1 MNQERYWRNLIA
13 DEIKAEHDKVKK
25 YYQKRGMNAG
35 GMSNEEHT
43 RLNIFLLSESIARTM
58 RNSQD
63 APRDIPTPPPAP
75 EIVDPVEIVDSP
87 EIVDPTKV
95 QMDEINDFV
104 EEQIEGLSEE
114 IVDSVEQ
121 IAYTMEIPG
130 QVTIEDVRTIEDVP
144 TIEDI
149 VIDPVQR
156 LVKDTPYQNEFGEIL

>member
-43 RLNIFLLSESIARTM
+43 RLNIFLLCESIARTM

-75 EIVDPVEIVDSP
+75 EIVDP
-87 EIVDPTKV
+87 TKV

-114 IVDSVEQ
+114 E
-121 IAYTMEIPG
+121 IAMEIPG
-130 QVTIEDVRTIEDVP
+130 QVTIEDVP

>member
-1 MNQERYWRNLIA
+1 
-13 DEIKAEHDKVKK
+13 
-25 YYQKRGMNAG
+25 
-35 GMSNEEHT
+35 
-43 RLNIFLLSESIARTM
+43 
-58 RNSQD
+58 
-63 APRDIPTPPPAP
+63 
-75 EIVDPVEIVDSP
+75 
-87 EIVDPTKV
+87 
-95 QMDEINDFV
+95 MDEINDFV

-121 IAYTMEIPG
+121 IADTMEIPG

>member
-35 GMSNEEHT
+35 GMSHEEHT

-75 EIVDPVEIVDSP
+75 GGLPAVEIVDPI
-87 EIVDPTKV
+87 KV
-95 QMDEINDFV
+95 QMDEINNFV
-104 EEQIEGLSEE
+104 EEE
-114 IVDSVEQ
+114 I
-121 IAYTMEIPG
+121 AMEIPG
-130 QVTIEDVRTIEDVP
+130 QGTID
-144 TIEDI
+144 DI
-149 VIDPVQR
+149 VIDPVQS
-156 LVKDTPYQNEFGEIL
+156 LVKNTPYQNEFGEII

>member
-35 GMSNEEHT
+35 GMSHEEHT

-75 EIVDPVEIVDSP
+75 EIVDPVEIVDP
-87 EIVDPTKV
+87 IKV
-95 QMDEINDFV
+95 QMDEINNFV
-104 EEQIEGLSEE
+104 EEE
-114 IVDSVEQ
+114 I
-121 IAYTMEIPG
+121 AMEIPG
-130 QVTIEDVRTIEDVP
+130 QGTID
-144 TIEDI
+144 DI
-149 VIDPVQR
+149 VIDPVQS
-156 LVKDTPYQNEFGEIL
+156 LVKNTPYQNEFGEII

>member
-25 YYQKRGMNAG
+25 YYQKRGMNSG

-63 APRDIPTPPPAP
+63 APRDIVHPPENIIEDVPTIATPVVS
-75 EIVDPVEIVDSP
+75 VDQQFQEV
-87 EIVDPTKV
+87 
-95 QMDEINDFV
+95 NDFV
-104 EEQIEGLSEE
+104 EEQIQGLSEE
-114 IVDSVEQ
+114 Q
-121 IAYTMEIPG
+121 IEEIPG
-130 QVTIEDVRTIEDVP
+130 QVTIEDVP
-144 TIEDI
+144 TIDNI
-149 VIDPVQR
+149 VIDPVQS

>member
-35 GMSNEEHT
+35 GMSHEEHT

-75 EIVDPVEIVDSP
+75 EIVDSI
-87 EIVDPTKV
+87 KV
-95 QMDEINDFV
+95 QMDEINNFV
-104 EEQIEGLSEE
+104 EEE
-114 IVDSVEQ
+114 I
-121 IAYTMEIPG
+121 AMEIPG
-130 QVTIEDVRTIEDVP
+130 QGTID
-144 TIEDI
+144 DI
-149 VIDPVQR
+149 VIDPVQS
-156 LVKDTPYQNEFGEIL
+156 LVKNTPYQNEFGEII

>member
-25 YYQKRGMNAG
+25 YYQKRGMNSG

-63 APRDIPTPPPAP
+63 APRDI
-75 EIVDPVEIVDSP
+75 VDPPENIIATPVISVDQQFQ
-87 EIVDPTKV
+87 EV
-95 QMDEINDFV
+95 NDFV
-104 EEQIEGLSEE
+104 EEQIEEE
-114 IVDSVEQ
+114 I
-121 IAYTMEIPG
+121 AMEIPG
-130 QVTIEDVRTIEDVP
+130 QGTID
-144 TIEDI
+144 DI
-149 VIDPVQR
+149 VIDPVQS